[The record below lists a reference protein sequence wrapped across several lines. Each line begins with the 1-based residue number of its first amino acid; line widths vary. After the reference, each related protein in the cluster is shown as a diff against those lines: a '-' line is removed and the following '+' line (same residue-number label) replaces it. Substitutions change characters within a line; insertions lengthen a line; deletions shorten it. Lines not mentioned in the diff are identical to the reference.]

1 MRAKVS
7 AEKEGHPI
15 KSFADRCTLTE
26 PRKQVCL
33 RVAVSLPV
41 KGTYSYAVPGSLARQ
56 VEIGVRVRVPFGKRT
71 VTGYV
76 LEVMSLPDIE
86 QSLKEITD
94 ILDPFPLFHKNMV
107 PFFEWVSRYY
117 LYPLGLVIRNALPGG
132 INMDTYK
139 SAELTRKGAE
149 ALEKGR
155 VTPAEKE
162 RLLWV
167 RDHPG
172 ARLSRPL
179 HTVYRLR
186 EKGLLRLTD
195 RASKDPTGPL
205 LRRFLKAKDEAQLGE
220 IVASMG
226 SARSGAKN
234 EVAFLKR
241 VLSEKG
247 ILQSEICK
255 EFTNGRYL
263 VEKWVKKG
271 AVEGFIS
278 PVYRNPAGELISPCI
293 APGALLEQQTSALE
307 NIKRRLGR
315 QRFSACLLYGVT
327 GSGKTEVYLKAI
339 EEVIRNGRQAI
350 LMVPEISLASYM
362 FGIFSSRLGDRISIY
377 HSALSRGERYDQWI
391 RLAKGEVDLVIGP
404 RSAIWAPVPD
414 PGLIIVDEEHDTAYK
429 QENPPRYQARDAAVV
444 RAKMERAV
452 VLLGSGTPSIQSYYH
467 SLSGRYHLVRM
478 PERVEK
484 RPLPEIEMVDMRS
497 EAEHGVKGQILSRR
511 LKEALSGEL
520 RNGNQALLFLNRR
533 GFHRLHVC
541 LTCGKTM
548 QCPNCDVA
556 LVHHQ
561 DNRLRCHYC
570 GFHGALP
577 GECPSCH
584 GKRLKPYGFG
594 TERVEDELGK
604 VFPGAR
610 VARMDTDST
619 RRKGSAVKIL
629 RQFSAGDIDILVG
642 TQMITKG
649 YDFPNVTLVG
659 VIAAD
664 LSLGFPD
671 FRAGERTFHILSQVA
686 GRAGRGTKKGRVIV
700 QTFNIEHYAIKTAI
714 THDYDAFFE
723 KERGLREALGYPP
736 FSHMTCL
743 RIKGNSKE
751 KTNEAARFLA
761 EAMKNI
767 VAGWPRRGKEIKIL
781 GPAEAPLFRV
791 KGKYRWQILVKGRS
805 VALINHLLEAV
816 ERLFKGKLQSKGVDL
831 SVDVDFYQ
839 MS

>member
-1 MRAKVS
+1 MFAGDCIR
-7 AEKEGHPI
+7 E
-15 KSFADRCTLTE
+15 SFADGYTLTE
-26 PRKQVCL
+26 PKKQTCL

-41 KGTYSYAVPGSLARQ
+41 EGTYTYAVPDFLTGQ
-56 VEIGVRVRVPFGKRT
+56 VAIGMRVRVPFGKRT

-76 LEVMSLPDIE
+76 LEVIPFPDIA

-94 ILDPFPLFHKNMV
+94 VLDPLPLFHKNMV

-139 SAELTRKGAE
+139 SAGLTRKGTE
-149 ALEKGR
+149 ALEKGGL
-155 VTPAEKE
+155 PPQEKE

-172 ARLSRPL
+172 ARLPRPL
-179 HTVYRLR
+179 HTIYRLR
-186 EKGLLRLTD
+186 ERGFLTFID
-195 RASKDPTGPL
+195 RAPRNPTGPL
-205 LRRFLKAKDEAQLGE
+205 LRRFIKAKDEVHLRE
-220 IVASMG
+220 IVASLD
-226 SARSGAKN
+226 SARSGARN
-234 EVAFLKR
+234 EAAFLTR
-241 VLSEKG
+241 VLSKG
-247 ILQSEICK
+247 AILQSEICK
-255 EFTNGRYL
+255 EFPNGRYL

-271 AVEGFIS
+271 IVEGFVA
-278 PVYRNPAGELISPCI
+278 PVYRNPAGGLLSPSI
-293 APGALLEQQTSALE
+293 TPEVLLEQQASALE
-307 NIKRRLGR
+307 DIKQRLRRR
-315 QRFSACLLYGVT
+315 RFSPCLLYGVT
-327 GSGKTEVYLKAI
+327 GSGKTEVYLRAV

-362 FGIFSSRLGDRISIY
+362 FGIFSSRLGERISIY

-391 RLAKGEVDLVIGP
+391 RLAKGDVDLVIGP

-444 RAKMERAV
+444 RAKMEKAV
-452 VLLGSGTPSIQSYYH
+452 ALLGSGTPSIQSYHH

-484 RPLPEIEMVDMRS
+484 RPFPEIEMVDMRS
-497 EAEHGVKGQILSRR
+497 ETEYGGKGQILSRR
-511 LKEALSGEL
+511 LKEALRGEI

-533 GFHRLHVC
+533 GFHRLYVC

-556 LVHHQ
+556 LIHHQ

-570 GFHGALP
+570 GFHSALSA
-577 GECPSCH
+577 ECPSCH

-594 TERVEDELGK
+594 TERLEDELRK
-604 VFPGAR
+604 VFPGAC

-619 RRKGSAVKIL
+619 RRKGSAVQIL
-629 RQFSAGDIDILVG
+629 KKFGAGEIDILVG

-700 QTFNIEHYAIKTAI
+700 QTFNIDHYAIKTAI

-751 KTNEAARFLA
+751 KTAEAARFLG
-761 EAMKNI
+761 EAMKEI
-767 VAGWPRRGKEIKIL
+767 IAGWPRRGKEIKIL

-791 KGKYRWQILVKGRS
+791 KGKYRWQILVKGGK
-805 VALINHLLEAV
+805 VALVNHLVEAV
-816 ERLFKGKLQSKGVDL
+816 DRLFKGRLQSKGVEL

-839 MS
+839 MN